1 VAHLRDV
8 VGGGEEWT
16 NADYVPKA
24 VEMCTRFRVKI
35 EGSGKEGMD
44 EFEEV
49 LSDVL
54 ENVRAPF

>member
-1 VAHLRDV
+1 MVA
-8 VGGGEEWT
+8 GSGEWT

-24 VEMCTRFRVKI
+24 VEMCTRFRVRI
-35 EGSGKEGMD
+35 EGSGKKDGV

-54 ENVRAPF
+54 QNVRAPF